1 MQNLSM
7 FGKEQ
12 LKYQLGFCFF
22 PLGNVEVK
30 FYQEAKLPQEVAK
43 DAVFW
48 TAKKVF
54 SNSIVKLFDWK
65 ENEDMKLVTLT
76 YGTFKHEF
84 EWLGFWVTKSFSFKY
99 FPLLQPQRPAGVSHV
114 PRQRHWAA
122 VPAALLPAALPE
134 QNSGGACSSSS
145 ELHYPAG
152 RAPRSPC
159 SVPGHDVH
167 LAGGRPVQLLHVWN
181 HAQLH
186 SLQETGKLA
195 WSVPPVHRPRL
206 DQGDDSV
213 QGRGPS
219 STGEWRGQMQ
229 GSRGHLQP
237 CSQRFQIGM
246 TRSANQMLFGIW
258 DKLLQHEDV

>member
-1 MQNLSM
+1 
-7 FGKEQ
+7 
-12 LKYQLGFCFF
+12 
-22 PLGNVEVK
+22 
-30 FYQEAKLPQEVAK
+30 
-43 DAVFW
+43 
-48 TAKKVF
+48 
-54 SNSIVKLFDWK
+54 
-65 ENEDMKLVTLT
+65 MKLVILT
-76 YGTFKHEF
+76 YGTFKNEF
-84 EWLGFWVTKSFSFKY
+84 EWLGFEWLKVFHSTKI
-99 FPLLQPQRPAGVSHV
+99 FPLLQFNPRPAGVSHV
-114 PRQRHWAA
+114 TRQRHWAA

-134 QNSGGACSSSS
+134 QNSGGACSSTS

-152 RAPRSPC
+152 HAPQSPC

-219 STGEWRGQMQ
+219 STGEWRGQTQ
-229 GSRGHLQP
+229 GSCGHLQP
-237 CSQRFQIGM
+237 FSQRFQIGM
-246 TRSANQMLFGIW
+246 TRSANQMQKCYLGFGTNSCSTKMFHFF
-258 DKLLQHEDV
+258 DF